1 MKQVTFGSIP
11 LTGFFKE
18 SDSEQAAWH
27 MKTSDTTATYKAHGV
42 EGEPTFDK
50 EELVFIE

>member
-18 SDSEQAAWH
+18 SDSEKSVWY
-27 MKTSDTTATYKAHGV
+27 MKTSDSTATYKANGV
-42 EGEPTFDK
+42 EGEPTFNK